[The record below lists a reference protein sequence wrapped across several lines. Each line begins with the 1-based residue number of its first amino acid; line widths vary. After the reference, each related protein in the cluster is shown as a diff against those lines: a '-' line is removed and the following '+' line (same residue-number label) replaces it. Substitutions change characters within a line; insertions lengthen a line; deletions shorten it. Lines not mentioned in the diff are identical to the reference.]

1 MAQNFENHAK
11 IVPAFHYFILPVLAV
26 NFVQSILRVAHHFSV
41 DTVISV
47 LFALALILLALY
59 ARMFALT
66 VQDRVIRLEMQL
78 RLRNLL
84 PPDQHV
90 RIVNFTVGQLV
101 ALRFAS
107 DAELPG
113 LARKV
118 LDEKVN
124 DRKTIKKMIQNWQT
138 DLLRA

>member
-1 MAQNFENHAK
+1 MAQDFENHTK
-11 IVPAFHYFILPVLAV
+11 IVPAFHYFVLPVLAI
-26 NFVQSILRVAHHFSV
+26 NLGRSIYRVAHHFSG

-47 LFALALILLALY
+47 LLAAALILLALY

-78 RLRNLL
+78 RLRKLL
-84 PPDQHV
+84 PPDLHPC
-90 RIVNFTVGQLV
+90 IVDFTVGQLV

-118 LDEKVN
+118 LDEKVH